1 MKLINR
7 LKFFL
12 NIRLFVLFFTLTSC
26 SEATFLVN
34 SAKRVGTWGDEPSYK
49 IGKPYVINGK
59 WYYPAVDYQYDEIG
73 FASWYGP
80 GFHGKTTANGE
91 IFDQNKISAA
101 HRTLPLP
108 SIVRVTNLENGKVLT
123 KVRINDR
130 GPFAK
135 NRIIDLSKKAAKE
148 LGFLKRGV
156 TKVRVEILEEESR
169 ELALLSSND
178 FQKQIEPA
186 TVKEIT
192 KKDITSSNEGDFEKD
207 KKILKKNTSGS
218 EPQNDNS
225 ILGNK
230 ELEIQVGAFTDHRN
244 AKSLIEKLSEF
255 KAYIKREFVESKYLY
270 RVRIGP
276 IENINQANQIQ
287 EKLYSLGYTTSHLVM
302 N

>member
-1 MKLINR
+1 MKLINK
-7 LKFFL
+7 LKIFL

-34 SAKRVGTWGDEPSYK
+34 SVKRVGTWGDEPSYK

-130 GPFAK
+130 GPFVK

-148 LGFLKRGV
+148 LGFLGRGV
-156 TKVRVEILEEESR
+156 AKVRVEILEEESR

-178 FQKQIEPA
+178 FQKQVEPA
-186 TVKEIT
+186 KVKEIT
-192 KKDITSSNEGDFEKD
+192 KIDITSSNEGDFDKD
-207 KKILKKNTSGS
+207 KKILKKNSSDS
-218 EPQNDNS
+218 EPQIDNS

-287 EKLYSLGYTTSHLVM
+287 EKLYGLGYTTSHLVM